1 AGMPMAGYYYVRL
14 NEGIHDDLHAKALV
28 LEKDGVSAAMVALD
42 IANIPQRFV
51 DAAREQIGK
60 TTSVPGAN
68 VMISATHTHTGPE
81 MGSRLQ
87 GVSPE
92 TEKIVQAYYAELPRR
107 IAESVRLAEADLQP
121 ARVRVAT
128 AHEESV

>member
-1 AGMPMAGYYYVRL
+1 MRPVLLALALLAPASAGDLRVGRAAVKITPPAGMPMAGYYYVRL

-81 MGSRLQ
+81 MGSR
-87 GVSPE
+87 
-92 TEKIVQAYYAELPRR
+92 
-107 IAESVRLAEADLQP
+107 
-121 ARVRVAT
+121 
-128 AHEESV
+128 